1 MARSGDELR
10 ARAGQDWHLRLVLQG
25 QIDGERPIAGKVSVK
40 LLSKPDESDI
50 LPEPGPGGRLCRI
63 CAASWFYAEFW
74 DVFAGR
80 CLDCRIAAGEQMLP
94 EDDDV
99 FF

>member
-1 MARSGDELR
+1 MKSLPA
-10 ARAGQDWHLRLVLQG
+10 
-25 QIDGERPIAGKVSVK
+25 
-40 LLSKPDESDI
+40 PDPNDI
-50 LPEPGPGGRLCRI
+50 LPDPGLGGRLCRI
-63 CAASWFYAEFW
+63 CNASWIYVGFW